1 MNSSRSC
8 PAPPPPGRRSSWP
21 SASAPPSPGPG
32 ATAPALPHHTVSL
45 GLALTRPGDG
55 SLSAA
60 IARADDLLY
69 RAKMQGRKRVAG

>member
-1 MNSSRSC
+1 MDSPRCC
-8 PAPPPPGRRSSWP
+8 PAPPPPGRRPNWP

-45 GLALTRPGDG
+45 DLVLTLPGDG

-69 RAKMQGRKRVAG
+69 RAKMQGRNRVAG